1 MESIGAIG
9 AWLCPAASAWVI
21 RMLLADLRWSWR
33 LGTQCYV
40 SGGFAKGIYI
50 FFFVFTPHPTVDEEL
65 TGLDS
70 YANFASDDR
79 RALYGLDQCGLYDLS
94 H

>member
-1 MESIGAIG
+1 MY
-9 AWLCPAASAWVI
+9 PVD
-21 RMLLADLRWSWR
+21 LLKV
-33 LGTQCYV
+33 C
-40 SGGFAKGIYI
+40 IYI
-50 FFFVFTPHPTVDEEL
+50 FVSLYPPNHPTVDEEL

-70 YANFASDDR
+70 YANSASDDR